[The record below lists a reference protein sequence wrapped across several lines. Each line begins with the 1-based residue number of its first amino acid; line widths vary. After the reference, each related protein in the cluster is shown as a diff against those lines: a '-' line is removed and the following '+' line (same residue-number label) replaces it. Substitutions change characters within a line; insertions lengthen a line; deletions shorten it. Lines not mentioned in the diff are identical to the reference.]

1 MVSKL
6 TLAAHKK
13 QLQKLRA
20 NPYIHLLLSNSQGG
34 EKNPTINHKR
44 CEIALKEKNNT

>member
-13 QLQKLRA
+13 QLQKLRT
-20 NPYIHLLLSNSQGG
+20 NPYIYLLLSNSQGR
-34 EKNPTINHKR
+34 KKTNKTKQ
-44 CEIALKEKNNT
+44 CDTALKEKNNK